1 MPQDVKASLS
11 LVARLAR
18 HPLPEDSFDRTE
30 EGFDRFG
37 DWLTEERQWGEYH
50 AFMEFV
56 REARR
61 ISK

>member
-1 MPQDVKASLS
+1 